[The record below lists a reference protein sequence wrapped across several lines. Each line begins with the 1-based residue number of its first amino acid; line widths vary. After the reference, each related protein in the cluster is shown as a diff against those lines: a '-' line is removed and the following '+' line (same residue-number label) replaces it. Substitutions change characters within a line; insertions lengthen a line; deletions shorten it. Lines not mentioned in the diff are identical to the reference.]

1 MYSKTVLIGNLGG
14 PPEVRKLESGKAVGK
29 FSLATSK
36 SYKDKEGAWQEQTTW
51 HHIVVWEQRA
61 EFAEK
66 HLKKGMKVLVEG
78 EITYREYTD
87 KDNVKRFIT
96 EIVASELKV
105 LEGPKKE
112 EPKYEGDNGPEKEDP
127 REVGEGGE
135 QVNPGLPF

>member
-1 MYSKTVLIGNLGG
+1 MYQLTVLAGNVGKEV
-14 PPEVRKLESGKAVGK
+14 EVRKLESGKAVGK

-36 SYKDKEGAWQEQTTW
+36 SYKDKDGKWQEQTTW

-87 KDNVKRFIT
+87 KDNIKRHFT

-105 LEGPKKE
+105 LEWPKKE
-112 EPKYEGDNGPEKEDP
+112 EAKYEGDNGPGKEEP
-127 REVGEGGE
+127 KEGEEPDGG
-135 QVNPGLPF
+135 VKPLPF